1 MMKKSLLEGSEGMN
15 KDGITALEGL
25 DGMLEND
32 KLSVSPLVI
41 DGLEVDREVRH

>member
-1 MMKKSLLEGSEGMN
+1 MMKKSLLDGSEGMN
-15 KDGITALEGL
+15 KDGIALEGL

-41 DGLEVDREVRH
+41 DGLEVDREVRN